1 MGAREALMEYG
12 EAAVETLGKTLR
24 DPEANRDV
32 RRNIPRT
39 LSKIR
44 SQEAMDTLL
53 SGLELEDGSIR
64 YKIVLALEEMAHHFP
79 DLQMDAKIIEKAV
92 ISEARRYY
100 RRFVTLY
107 ALFGDGKELP
117 IEGAWLLRQSL
128 IDNMEREK
136 ERAIKLLSLIYSS
149 DDIRRASTAL
159 QAEDPAKRA
168 HAIEFLDNLLT
179 GSIKRHVFP
188 LFDDAPGARLFR
200 KFLGLMGLKT
210 FDRENALRELLEQED
225 DWLRAAAVW
234 EIGLRGLK
242 DFRKRV
248 EELVESKNP
257 VLREVAGMVVDKV

>member
-1 MGAREALMEYG
+1 MEYG
-12 EAAVETLGKTLR
+12 EAAVETLGMTLR
-24 DPEANRDV
+24 DPEASRDV

-79 DLQMDAKIIEKAV
+79 DLQMDTEIIEKAV

-136 ERAIKLLSLIYSS
+136 ERAIKLLSL
-149 DDIRRASTAL
+149 
-159 QAEDPAKRA
+159 P
-168 HAIEFLDNLLT
+168 
-179 GSIKRHVFP
+179 
-188 LFDDAPGARLFR
+188 
-200 KFLGLMGLKT
+200 
-210 FDRENALRELLEQED
+210 
-225 DWLRAAAVW
+225 
-234 EIGLRGLK
+234 
-242 DFRKRV
+242 
-248 EELVESKNP
+248 
-257 VLREVAGMVVDKV
+257 